1 MARGSIVAM
10 VATYCIS
17 AAIAALAVVPL
28 RMEQRDPRQP
38 RCSDEALLPSPFIL
52 CWFSWRF
59 FEATPVVTPFA
70 VPPTTSWA
78 WCECEPE
85 IDTKL
90 WNPFDLWRFYVRS
103 VKTILRMPQDAHLLL
118 FSCFSLAS
126 FLATCRSSH
135 VALQMVNSWDCQF
148 CKQSELF
155 HGLFGNRERLGL
167 CFLAVSVQ
175 AGHPS
180 WRS

>member
-1 MARGSIVAM
+1 MS
-10 VATYCIS
+10 T
-17 AAIAALAVVPL
+17 AVSVPL

-38 RCSDEALLPSPFIL
+38 RCSDEALPSPFMYSTLLIFFFKHTVPYSAL
-52 CWFSWRF
+52 NSWRF
-59 FEATPVVTPFA
+59 FEALLEPLFA

-78 WCECEPE
+78 WCGCEPE

-103 VKTILRMPQDAHLLL
+103 VKTILHMPQDARTFLL
-118 FSCFSLAS
+118 FSCFSPAS
-126 FLATCRSSH
+126 FLATYRSSH
-135 VALQMVNSWDCQF
+135 VALQMVNSSDWQF
-148 CKQSELF
+148 WKQSELF
-155 HGLFGNRERLGL
+155 HGLLENRERLDL

-175 AGHPS
+175 AGHSS